1 MGERKLKFQDR
12 WMFNRVLCE
21 EEVCRKVLRAAP
33 GIEAGEIAYLNAEQ
47 CFEPLAAGRGVRLDV
62 FARGDGRVYDIE
74 MQVARERDLGRRMR
88 YYQAAMDV
96 GELGSGEDFGALPE
110 SYVLFFCRHD
120 AYGKGEPAYVIER
133 RCGAHPD
140 LAVGDASPWVVLNA
154 SAWEASADPGLRD
167 VLRYLRTGE
176 AEGPLSSEIDAL
188 VGVFNED
195 REWVDRV
202 LTYEQETEMR
212 CRKAREEGREEGGRK
227 VGRKARPVSPC
238 SWALCWPTAVPKTW
252 PLRWR
257 TRCVARSSTP
267 SSEYEAN
274 APMPC
279 ALRLKA
285 MRWPRSAAP
294 RSPR

>member
-21 EEVCRKVLRAAP
+21 EEVCRKVLRAAL

-167 VLRYLRTGE
+167 VLRYLQTGE
-176 AEGPLSSEIDAL
+176 ALGPLSEEIDAL
-188 VGVFNED
+188 VDTFNKD
-195 REWVDRV
+195 REWVNRV

-212 CRKAREEGREEGGRK
+212 CRRAREEALEQGIEQGIEQGMDRLGTLIGRLIDAGRLDDAK
-227 VGRKARPVSPC
+227 RVSED
-238 SWALCWPTAVPKTW
+238 AAYRDKL
-252 PLRWR
+252 L
-257 TRCVARSSTP
+257 
-267 SSEYEAN
+267 SEF
-274 APMPC
+274 
-279 ALRLKA
+279 RLQG
-285 MRWPRSAAP
+285 
-294 RSPR
+294 